1 VDRFSR
7 VLSDLFW
14 WQTFFGKHFLTVK
27 NSMVETKGM
36 AVFNGAQTQ
45 KLE

>member
-1 VDRFSR
+1 VIFSGGK
-7 VLSDLFW
+7 L
-14 WQTFFGKHFLTVK
+14 FFGKHFLTVK